1 MVFHVSCKHACFDT
15 QNNHSMRK
23 NNNNKYRCE
32 FYLYR
37 KATPKSPLEAQQPRK
52 LRKTYHHP

>member
-37 KATPKSPLEAQQPRK
+37 KATPKSPLEAQQ
-52 LRKTYHHP
+52 LEN